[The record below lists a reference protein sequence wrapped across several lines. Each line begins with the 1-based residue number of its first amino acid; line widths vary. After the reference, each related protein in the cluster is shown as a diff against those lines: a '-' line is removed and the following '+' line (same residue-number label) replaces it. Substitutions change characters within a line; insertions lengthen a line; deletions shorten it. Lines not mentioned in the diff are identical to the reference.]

1 MKENYEKI
9 PKYQIIE
16 NDILDKIN
24 QGIYPPESA
33 LPTEAELVQIYGCS
47 RVTIRQALNNLAY
60 KKFIYKKHGSGSFV
74 SKSLAIQRTPLLKSF
89 TEDMEEMGKTA
100 SSIVNTFNITKAGKT
115 LSEILSIQPDD
126 RVYYIERI
134 RMADGK
140 PIMFEKTFMSVDL
153 HPEMSIKILESSKYK
168 YADEH
173 GLSVDYA
180 YQNISPIFPPEYIAN
195 ELHIST
201 KQPILRIANTTYLKD
216 GRVFD
221 YTELYMNTEFYQLN
235 IIKKR

>member
-134 RMADGK
+134 RMADGQ

-153 HPEMSIKILESSKYK
+153 HPEMSIKILE
-168 YADEH
+168 
-173 GLSVDYA
+173 
-180 YQNISPIFPPEYIAN
+180 
-195 ELHIST
+195 
-201 KQPILRIANTTYLKD
+201 
-216 GRVFD
+216 
-221 YTELYMNTEFYQLN
+221 
-235 IIKKR
+235 

>member
-74 SKSLAIQRTPLLKSF
+74 SK
-89 TEDMEEMGKTA
+89 
-100 SSIVNTFNITKAGKT
+100 
-115 LSEILSIQPDD
+115 
-126 RVYYIERI
+126 
-134 RMADGK
+134 
-140 PIMFEKTFMSVDL
+140 
-153 HPEMSIKILESSKYK
+153 
-168 YADEH
+168 
-173 GLSVDYA
+173 
-180 YQNISPIFPPEYIAN
+180 
-195 ELHIST
+195 
-201 KQPILRIANTTYLKD
+201 
-216 GRVFD
+216 
-221 YTELYMNTEFYQLN
+221 
-235 IIKKR
+235 